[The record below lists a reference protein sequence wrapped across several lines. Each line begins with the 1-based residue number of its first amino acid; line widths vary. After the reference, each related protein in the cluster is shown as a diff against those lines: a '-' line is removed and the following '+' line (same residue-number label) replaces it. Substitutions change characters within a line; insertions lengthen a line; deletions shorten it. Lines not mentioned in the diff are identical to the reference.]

1 MRGRA
6 RVGRVTAGRVL
17 AWGVGWTGGA
27 LTSGLPGQLVG
38 ARTAMITLTA
48 LGSADAAVAW
58 LSPLRAAQ
66 HVPSGAQRRILGAA
80 WNSALAGSD

>member
-1 MRGRA
+1 M
-6 RVGRVTAGRVL
+6 L

-38 ARTAMITLTA
+38 VRTAMITLTA
-48 LGSADAAVAW
+48 LGAADAAVAW

-66 HVPSGAQRRILGAA
+66 HMPNGRTATHPEFSVD
-80 WNSALAGSD
+80 SALAGSD